1 LKIKEKSANIRPYMV
16 ITVSDTTGIKCQVGE
31 FSLLVDSPPQRK
43 GNLILKTHTKL
54 PVDSFSSPEVIFGPG
69 EYEIEGVTIRG
80 IALPEN
86 SGPGEI
92 RSAYAVNLDGMNLAF
107 MSDIS
112 SEPSEN
118 ALDALG
124 EVDILFLS
132 VDTKKFKP
140 KQTITLIKQ
149 IDPSII
155 VPADDKTAKFLI
167 EEMGQKV
174 KAEEKLTIKKKD
186 IIKEDVANKLIWLKT
201 K

>member
-1 LKIKEKSANIRPYMV
+1 MV